1 MKKKNK
7 LEKTMPLLAHLK
19 ELRIRLLRSFAVTF
33 LVFLACYFFRE
44 DLLRIL
50 KNPVVQPLAKYSQ
63 VQEDA
68 DSQSKKNLLRDLNC
82 HCSSTE
88 TPKNTKK
95 KETIKLDCSCVPA
108 TEVKKK
114 ETPLVFI
121 GLPEVFFSELKIAF
135 FLALFFAFPYWIVEI
150 WAFVLPGLYKK
161 ERKVFWAFVPATFLF
176 FIGGASFGYF
186 IVFPFG
192 FEFFLSL
199 TQPGEIVPFL
209 SIGQYVS
216 FAVKLLFA
224 FGIVFEFPLII
235 LFLSRLGL
243 ITPKFM
249 LKNLKY
255 AIIFIFICAAI
266 LTPPDPFTMLLM
278 AVPLIFLYLFS
289 IVVCFLVFNRRLA
302 NLRKQEL
309 QSEQNN

>member
-1 MKKKNK
+1 MKKKK
-7 LEKTMPLLAHLK
+7 SSEKKMPLLGHLK
-19 ELRIRLLRSFAVTF
+19 ELRVRLLRSFVVTI
-33 LVFLACYFFRE
+33 LVFLVCYFFRD
-44 DLLRIL
+44 DLLKIL
-50 KNPVVQPLAKYSQ
+50 KDPVVQPLAKYSQ
-63 VQEDA
+63 LQKKSFPPNKEK
-68 DSQSKKNLLRDLNC
+68 SSKENLSKKNLSKENLSKNNLLGDLNC
-82 HCSSTE
+82 HCSSVE
-88 TPKNTKK
+88 EQKNTKK

-150 WAFVLPGLYKK
+150 WAFVLPGLYRK

-186 IVFPFG
+186 IVFPLG

-224 FGIVFEFPLII
+224 FGIVFEFPLIV
-235 LFLSRLGL
+235 LFLSRMGL
-243 ITPKFM
+243 LTPKFM
-249 LKNLKY
+249 LKNLKTLAKKFY
-255 AIIFIFICAAI
+255 LSFFLKTLLAKPKLA
-266 LTPPDPFTMLLM
+266 PPIKNLL
-278 AVPLIFLYLFS
+278 LFFLF
-289 IVVCFLVFNRRLA
+289 
-302 NLRKQEL
+302 
-309 QSEQNN
+309 